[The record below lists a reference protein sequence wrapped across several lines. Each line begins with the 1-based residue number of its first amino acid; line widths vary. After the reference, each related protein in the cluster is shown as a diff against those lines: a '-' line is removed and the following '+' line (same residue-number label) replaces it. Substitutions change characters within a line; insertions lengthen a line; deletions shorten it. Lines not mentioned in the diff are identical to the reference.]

1 MAYFHKDF
9 KKKLL
14 QIKEILTDKKDLKYL
29 HKKKRSSRIK
39 KILSQILTN
48 RNECVQINSR

>member
-1 MAYFHKDF
+1 MAYFHKDL
-9 KKKLL
+9 KKNFS
-14 QIKEILTDKKDLKYL
+14 QIKEILADKKDLKYL

-48 RNECVQINSR
+48 RNKCVQINSR